1 MQIQIYCSINPA
13 TGELVFVAAPD
24 FEIPTDANLDNI
36 YEVMIQVSVGRLQ
49 NLQILQPKSGDFGL
63 RD

>member
-1 MQIQIYCSINPA
+1 
-13 TGELVFVAAPD
+13 LVFVAAPD

-36 YEVMIQVSVGRLQ
+36 YEVMIQVSVGGLQ